1 MSEKF
6 SEAQDNIGFS
16 SSLSALKS
24 DLANIPL
31 VDCFYALSKPS
42 ALKASCTL
50 GRAATRC

>member
-6 SEAQDNIGFS
+6 SKTQDNIGFS

-24 DLANIPL
+24 DRANIPL
-31 VDCFYALSKPS
+31 FDLFYPLSKPS